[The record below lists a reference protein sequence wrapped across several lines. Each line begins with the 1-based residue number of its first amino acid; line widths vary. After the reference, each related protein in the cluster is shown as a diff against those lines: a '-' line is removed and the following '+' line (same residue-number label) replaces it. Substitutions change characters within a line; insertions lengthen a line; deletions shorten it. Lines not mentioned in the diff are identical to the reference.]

1 MSCRGPSKCLVVPFS
16 RGSAQKKKEKEKRE
30 REREQKSPPTPQTK
44 KKEERK
50 RGNQRTLFESVL
62 AYKTAATGTTF
73 DGGKKVQK
81 KKGRKEGI
89 KG

>member
-1 MSCRGPSKCLVVPFS
+1 
-16 RGSAQKKKEKEKRE
+16 
-30 REREQKSPPTPQTK
+30 K

-50 RGNQRTLFESVL
+50 RGNQRTLFESL
-62 AYKTAATGTTF
+62 AHKTAATGTTF

>member
-1 MSCRGPSKCLVVPFS
+1 LH
-16 RGSAQKKKEKEKRE
+16 KKKKKKRREKEA
-30 REREQKSPPTPQTK
+30 TK
-44 KKEERK
+44 GRS
-50 RGNQRTLFESVL
+50 LFESL
-62 AYKTAATGTTF
+62 AHKTAATGTTF